1 VTAGGAE
8 GTGGR
13 VDAPRGNRPV
23 VPPIVQTVTFEAAS
37 VAELQRQVGGDT
49 FYSRHGN
56 PTVAH
61 AERLIAGLE
70 GASHAVAFGS
80 GMAAIATTLL
90 TLLRAGDHLVAQR
103 ELYGATF
110 EVALRWLPRFGVKV
124 TLVDATSTEQF
135 ERAIQANTRVLY
147 IESPT
152 NPTLRLV
159 DLRRVAD
166 LARARRLV
174 TVIDNTFASP
184 INQRPHELG
193 IDVVVHAA
201 TKYLGGHSDILAGA
215 VTAREAVTGAL
226 RQARVCFGGVLDPHA
241 AWLLIRGL
249 RTLELRVARQNATAL
264 RIAEVLSGDER
275 VMRVHYP
282 FHPSHPQYQL
292 ARAQMRGGGGVLSFE
307 LRGDGERTQAFVE
320 GLRLFALA
328 PSLGGVEPLVTLPA
342 LTTHAALSAAER
354 ERAGVS
360 DRLVRLAV
368 GIGPVEELI
377 ADVRQALD
385 AAMA

>member
-1 VTAGGAE
+1 MTAGGAE
-8 GTGGR
+8 GTGDR
-13 VDAPRGNRPV
+13 VDPPRANRPV

-49 FYSRHGN
+49 FYARHGN

-61 AERLIAGLE
+61 AERLIARLE

-110 EVALRWLPRFGVKV
+110 EVVLRWLPRFGVEV

-147 IESPT
+147 LDSPT

-166 LARARRLV
+166 LARTRRLV

-193 IDVVVHAA
+193 IHVVVQAA
-201 TKYLGGHSDILAGA
+201 TKYLGGHSDIFAGA
-215 VTAREAVTGAL
+215 VTASEAVTGAL

-264 RIAEVLSGDER
+264 RIAELLSGDER
-275 VMRVHYP
+275 VTRVHYP
-282 FHPSHPQYQL
+282 FHPSHPQYEL
-292 ARAQMRGGGGVLSFE
+292 ARAQG
-307 LRGDGERTQAFVE
+307 AC
-320 GLRLFALA
+320 
-328 PSLGGVEPLVTLPA
+328 
-342 LTTHAALSAAER
+342 
-354 ERAGVS
+354 
-360 DRLVRLAV
+360 
-368 GIGPVEELI
+368 
-377 ADVRQALD
+377 
-385 AAMA
+385 